1 MKKFFTSKPF
11 LVTVLIMLCVA
22 VVAVC
27 FFLNWDRGSEFVPE
41 PPQQSESVGDWTE
54 HGGNTEGTDP
64 SATTTPNPAQE
75 QAAYPKVVEED
86 EKNVVIEFTPSQSS
100 EAEAP
105 EAPAGKTKIE
115 EPQQKPETSHPVNPD
130 PAVKPPEPKTQA
142 PSGPAPGSTNSKG
155 QVYDPVF
162 GWVDLSPV
170 EQIPTDNDGDPNK
183 MVGSMD

>member
-11 LVTVLIMLCVA
+11 LVTALTVSCIA

-27 FFLNWDRGSEFVPE
+27 LFLNWEREMEFVPE
-41 PPQQSESVGDWTE
+41 PPQQSEYVGDWKE
-54 HGGNTEGTDP
+54 NGGGIGGTKP
-64 SATTTPNPAQE
+64 FTTTPNPAQE
-75 QAAYPKVVEED
+75 QEAYPKVVEEND
-86 EKNVVIEFTPSQSS
+86 GNVIIEFTPPQSS
-100 EAEAP
+100 ETEAP
-105 EAPAGKTKIE
+105 EAPAGKTEIE
-115 EPQQKPETSHPVNPD
+115 KPQQKPATSHPVNSE
-130 PAVKPPEPKTQA
+130 PAVKPPEPKPQT

-183 MVGSMD
+183 AVGSMD